1 LTRAFTIPQPQYT
14 NYNIVGI
21 SFYVDAPSVGIQL
34 YRRTLSVTVTSVG
47 IELYERTLLFRRIVR
62 W

>member
-47 IELYERTLLFRRIVR
+47 IELYERTLLF
-62 W
+62 